1 MSDKARQYDIGECL
15 RDIRDSARLIEEYV
29 DEISEDSF
37 LKDIKCQDAVI
48 RRFEIMGE
56 AARRIMVTDQDW
68 QRSFPGIDLRII
80 YATRNRFSHGYDSVN
95 TFLVW
100 ETATQDVPKLR
111 YKLDQF
117 IARL

>member
-1 MSDKARQYDIGECL
+1 MSDKARQYNIGECL
-15 RDIRDSARLIEEYV
+15 RDIRDSARLVEEYV
-29 DEISEDSF
+29 EVISHDDF
-37 LKDIKCQDAVI
+37 IQDIKCQDAVI

-56 AARRIMVTDQDW
+56 AARRIMVTDQGW

-95 TFLVW
+95 TSVVW
-100 ETATQDVPKLR
+100 ETATQDIPKLR
-111 YKLDQF
+111 NKLDQI